1 MPVSDP
7 NGPDSA
13 RQTARA
19 PARRKA
25 EIDIYLDGLFTQI
38 EATPRP
44 DLPSVILSGTLRCGK
59 TKVARAL
66 AARTGYLR
74 LPTDKIR
81 NATYL
86 DCPEPEKRR
95 IAKYVFRRILL
106 RFPTGVMIEGTGA
119 MDAPCELPLWAS
131 RRGIAFFAIGY
142 SFDRPDDKHRD
153 LLAYRETQSC
163 WTKRSKSDAQM
174 LGFARRVIRRS
185 QEIKAF
191 CNAADLPY
199 FDLDSGQ
206 FDTERDRIIHTIETA
221 LRTKPGTGKDAPSGL
236 MARLKFWR

>member
-1 MPVSDP
+1 MPDP
-7 NGPDSA
+7 DPATPNDAPETGA
-13 RQTARA
+13 L

-25 EIDIYLDGLFTQI
+25 EIDIYLDSLFAQI
-38 EATPRP
+38 DAARRP

-59 TKVARAL
+59 TKVARAI
-66 AARTGYLR
+66 AARMGYLR

-86 DCPEPEKRR
+86 DCPEPQKRR

-119 MDAPCELPLWAS
+119 MDAPCELPLWAT

-153 LLAYRETQSC
+153 LLAYRDAQSC

-191 CNAADLPY
+191 CEAADLPY
-199 FDLDSGQ
+199 FDLDSGR
-206 FDTERDRIIHTIETA
+206 FDAERDRIIHAIEAA
-221 LRTKPGTGKDAPSGL
+221 LSAGRGTKKDAPTGM
-236 MARLKFWR
+236 MARLRFWR